1 MTTLELVLQTAVF
14 GLALWLGLYLISRNP
29 TDGRLLPAG
38 LGLVV
43 YAVGLALD
51 LLAAHAPDLEAAARL
66 MAWQRPFLVLPALFW
81 LILLIQLARS
91 EIPWRDRLRRQPR
104 SGSLLIAATIFFVLG
119 LSFIFFPLDWLPRLW
134 LLLGIGGDLL
144 ALGTAVAFFDA
155 FDEGETLLPH
165 FIRAFDYAL
174 LTALIFGGQVALV
187 MIFGS
192 GVAFPLLLLLLTT
205 IAAAIILQTFAAS
218 AQSLADR
225 FALTSFPQL
234 RQQRAANRAAD
245 EAAQR
250 VNANFN
256 LNGIEDAEFIRLTR
270 RALSHMGNLPR
281 LAASPLTHL
290 PLITDRLQQRGAP
303 LDTLTRAAELKT
315 SLSESISR
323 LKPKNQGDFGT
334 TDAWRH
340 YNALYFP
347 YVVGL
352 KPYSRRDNHDGSD
365 TAIQQALTWFR
376 AEIPQRT
383 LYNWQNA
390 AAKLVAQD
398 IRERSQTTR

>member
-1 MTTLELVLQTAVF
+1 MTTLELGLQTAVF

-43 YAVGLALD
+43 YAVGLAFD
-51 LLAAHAPDLEAAARL
+51 LLAVYSPVPGLTARL
-66 MAWQRPFLVLPALFW
+66 TAWRRPFLYLPALFW
-81 LILLIQLARS
+81 LILFIQLSRS

-104 SGSLLIAATIFFVLG
+104 SVSLLIVAAIFFVLG

-134 LLLGIGGDLL
+134 VILGIGGDLL

-165 FIRAFDYAL
+165 FIRAFGYAL

-187 MIFGS
+187 MIFS
-192 GVAFPLLLLLLTT
+192 GGVTFPLLLLLLTT
-205 IAAAIILQTFAAS
+205 IVAAISMQTFAAA

-225 FALTSFPQL
+225 LSLTPFPQI
-234 RQQRAANRAAD
+234 RQQRAANRAAA

-250 VNANFN
+250 VDATFT
-256 LNGIEDAEFIRLTR
+256 LTGVDDAEFARLTR
-270 RALSHMGNLPR
+270 RALSYMGNLPR
-281 LAASPLTHL
+281 LAASPLTQL
-290 PLITDRLQQRGAP
+290 PLITERLGQRGLP
-303 LDTLTRAAELKT
+303 PDTLTRAAELKAA
-315 SLSESISR
+315 LSESIAR
-323 LKPKNQGDFGT
+323 LKPQNQGDFGA

-347 YVVGL
+347 YVVGI
-352 KPYSRRDNHDGSD
+352 KPYSRRANYDGLN
-365 TAIQQALTWFR
+365 TAVQQALNWFR
-376 AEIPQRT
+376 ADIPQRT

-398 IRERSQTTR
+398 LQEQSRQL